1 MNTTAITV
9 QGLGKRYRI
18 GAAAVKAS
26 SKSQALK
33 NLLLAPFAYL
43 RESTTDARP
52 DQILWAI
59 RNVSFELGRGE
70 VLGIVGRN
78 GSGKSTLLKVLA
90 RITDPSEGEALI
102 HGRVGAL
109 LEVGTGFHPELTG
122 RENIFLNGSILGMN
136 KNEVKAKFDQI
147 VQFAEMERFIDT
159 RVKFYSS
166 GMRVRLAFSVASY
179 LDPEVLIVDEVLAVG
194 DVGFQKKCL
203 GKMGS
208 VASEGRTVLLVSH
221 NMEAVLGLCPRS
233 IWLDQGNLMADGNST
248 EVVRNYVDSCM
259 EQAGDVEKLGGT
271 IWSGDGLIR
280 FTNFSLRDAAGR
292 PLKQATCGDPLTVA
306 LDFVCQETN
315 TKNVSVWFW
324 VRDYLGQQLLCFWSR
339 LTGQDFERLP
349 EQGTLVCRIPK
360 LTLAP
365 GVYLVDIN
373 ARVGREKT
381 DKLANAAK
389 LEVVPGDFF
398 KSGATVRQVGQVLCE
413 HSWDFEE
420 AKQLR

>member
-1 MNTTAITV
+1 MKSPAITV
-9 QGLGKRYRI
+9 QDLGKRYRI

-26 SKSQALK
+26 SKAQALK

-43 RESTTDARP
+43 RESTSSARP
-52 DQILWAI
+52 EQILWAI
-59 RNVSFELGRGE
+59 RNISFDLGKGE

-102 HGRVGAL
+102 CGRVGAL

-159 RVKFYSS
+159 RVKYYSS
-166 GMRVRLAFSVASY
+166 GMRVRLAFAVASY

-194 DVGFQKKCL
+194 DVGFQKKCM

-233 IWLDQGNLMADGNST
+233 IWLDQGKLMADGAST
-248 EVVRNYVDSCM
+248 EVVRSYVDSCL
-259 EQAGDVEKLGGT
+259 EQAGDVEKLGGE
-271 IWSGDGLIR
+271 IWAGDGLIR
-280 FTNFSLRDAAGR
+280 FTGFSLRNAEGQSI
-292 PLKQATCGDPLTVA
+292 KQATCGEPLNVA
-306 LDFVCQETN
+306 LDYVSKEPN

-324 VRDYLGQQLLCFWSR
+324 VRDYLGQHLLCFWSR

-349 EQGTLVCRIPK
+349 ERGTLVCRIPK
-360 LTLAP
+360 LPLAP

-398 KSGATVRQVGQVLCE
+398 KSGATVSQVGQVLCE
-413 HSWDFEE
+413 HSWNLED
-420 AKQLR
+420 ANK